1 MGTTDTALPKH
12 AYQLGERVINLRKEE
27 RFICWVHGTGKRF
40 GLGTDPQQR
49 ENLEFV
55 GIGEIVRA
63 PLPVT
68 STRPAPE
75 GAFPHQVYGIRW
87 LDQQKSCLLAD
98 EPGLGKTLQ
107 ACSAADPRIV
117 VVCPAAMRV
126 EWQRELAKWR
136 SGIASYV
143 ITGTKPIDPGLLWQ
157 YDAVIVNYD
166 VLSAHLETLKQVNVE
181 TLIVDEAHNVKT
193 LKATGKARKL
203 SGSKRAMAVAALA
216 AHAQGKK
223 FFLTGTPVENRPIEI
238 WPILFMI
245 DPVFWGN
252 YSAFGMK
259 FCAGKLTE
267 VGRRGQRV
275 KTWDFSGSSNI
286 PRLHQLLSRSMLRR
300 KKEVLDLPPKSRE
313 TLYVPLDDET
323 AKEYSQ
329 AMRDFVQW
337 VGDNGGPV
345 AVLKHLAA
353 PAVTK
358 LTALRKLAAKG
369 KLSAALEWIV
379 THAEGTG
386 RPLVVMAHHREVTEG
401 LAAELAKTEFDSP
414 QGRRCFRVGRIIG
427 GMSEAQRT
435 ADKDLFQAGGL
446 DVIICSIQAA
456 GVGLTLTRAS
466 ETLFVE
472 RAWKP
477 ALLVQA
483 EDRIYRIGQKNSVTI
498 TYMDAAGTVDE
509 WLKDLLVD
517 KQSTV
522 AGVVDGIDL
531 DDHAAEEFVLGK
543 VLSIRTGGEDY
554 ATGQRLLGV

>member
-1 MGTTDTALPKH
+1 MGTTDTARQRH
-12 AYQLGERVINLRKEE
+12 AYELGERVINLRKEE
-27 RFICWVHGTGKRF
+27 RFICWVDATGKRI
-40 GLGTDPQQR
+40 GLGLDPGQR
-49 ENLEFV
+49 GDLEFV
-55 GIGEIVRA
+55 SKGEIVRA
-63 PLPVT
+63 PPPVT

-75 GAFPHQVYGIRW
+75 GAFQHQIYGIRW

-136 SGIASYV
+136 PELTCYV
-143 ITGTKPIDPGLLWQ
+143 ISGTKPVDPHLLWQ
-157 YDAVIVNYD
+157 HDAIVVNYD
-166 VLSAHLETLKQVNVE
+166 VLASHLESLTKVSVS

-193 LKATGKARKL
+193 LKVTGKSKKL
-203 SGSKRAMAVAALA
+203 SGSKRAISVANLA
-216 AHAQGKK
+216 AHAESKR

-238 WPILFMI
+238 WPILYMI

-252 YSAFGMK
+252 YSAFGMR
-259 FCAGKLTE
+259 FCDGKLTE

-275 KTWDFSGSSNI
+275 KTWDFSGSSNV

-300 KKEVLDLPPKSRE
+300 KKEVLDLPPKSRQ
-313 TLYVPLDDET
+313 TLYVPLDDAT
-323 AKEYSQ
+323 AKEYSE

-337 VGDNGGPV
+337 VGDNGGPI

-369 KLSAALEWIV
+369 KLEAALEWIIA
-379 THAEGTG
+379 HAEGTG

-401 LAAELAKTEFDSP
+401 LANKLASVEFNSTT
-414 QGRRCFRVGRIIG
+414 GKRLFRVGKIIG

-435 ADKDLFQAGGL
+435 SDKDRFQAGEL
-446 DVIICSIQAA
+446 DVIVCSIQAA
-456 GVGLTLTRAS
+456 GVGLTLTKAS

-509 WLKDLLVD
+509 WLKELLVD

-522 AGVVDGIDL
+522 SGVVDGVDL
-531 DDHAAEEFVLGK
+531 DDQAAEEFVLGK
-543 VLSIRTGGEDY
+543 VLGCRNGQEDY
-554 ATGQRLLGV
+554 STGQRRLAL